1 MKALREQLGIPKSAP
16 PREYTAVAELPPG
29 KQMQVDFGE
38 MYMPNAGGK
47 GKTKVRFA
55 VFVLSHSRYKFTY
68 FQSRPFHTVDLVTA
82 MTECFRYFDGMPDEI
97 VFDQD
102 SIVCVSENNG
112 DVILTYE
119 FEKFRQQC
127 GFKVYMC
134 RAADPE
140 SKGKVENA
148 VRYVKHGFLE
158 NRLYP
163 FDDETLNSCAIA
175 WLERTAMSQRDIE
188 DTLREIYGSE
198 ISQGL
203 ISRITDKIL
212 PEVNEWQNRPLD
224 KIYPVIFFDGIVFN
238 SRKDNKIISKCVYS
252 VLGINMEGQ
261 KEILGTWISEN
272 ESASFY
278 ASICSDL
285 KNRGV
290 TDIFI
295 ACHDNLTGLCEAINA
310 VFPKTKN
317 QLCIV
322 HQVRNSCKFV
332 PYKDRKAVCADL
344 KKIYGAV
351 NLDDAEYAKEEF
363 REKWDKK
370 YPNIIKSWDK
380 NWAEL
385 TTFFEYPQ
393 EIRKIIYTTNAV
405 ESYHRM
411 VRKFTKSKSVF
422 PTDDSIRKVIY
433 LSVKEVSKKWTM
445 PVRDWGLAYS
455 QFAIF
460 FEDRLA
466 A

>member
-1 MKALREQLGIPKSAP
+1 MKNRNHGLSEKEMELVQLLVADCETTGDIQAKLKKLFAGTIEQMLEAEMDEHLGYEKNSALGNNSGNSRNGYDYGECEISVPRDRNGEFEPKVIEK
-16 PREYTAVAELPPG
+16 RQT
-29 KQMQVDFGE
+29 
-38 MYMPNAGGK
+38 
-47 GKTKVRFA
+47 
-55 VFVLSHSRYKFTY
+55 
-68 FQSRPFHTVDLVTA
+68 HT
-82 MTECFRYFDGMPDEI
+82 DEI
-97 VFDQD
+97 EQK
-102 SIVCVSENNG
+102 IMAMYARG
-112 DVILTYE
+112 
-119 FEKFRQQC
+119 
-127 GFKVYMC
+127 
-134 RAADPE
+134 
-140 SKGKVENA
+140 
-148 VRYVKHGFLE
+148 
-158 NRLYP
+158 
-163 FDDETLNSCAIA
+163 
-175 WLERTAMSQRDIE
+175 MSQRDIE
-188 DTLREIYGSE
+188 DTLREIYGAE

-203 ISRITDKIL
+203 VSRITDKIL

-224 KIYPVIFFDGIVFN
+224 KIYPVVFFDGIVFN

-295 ACHDNLTGLCEAINA
+295 ACHDNLTGLCDAINA
-310 VFPKTKN
+310 IFPRAKN

-322 HQVRNSCKFV
+322 HQIRNSCKFV

-363 REKWDKK
+363 REKWNKK
-370 YPNIIKSWDK
+370 YPNILKSWDK
-380 NWAEL
+380 NWSEL

-411 VRKFTKSKSVF
+411 VRK
-422 PTDDSIRKVIY
+422 IIY
-433 LSVKEVSKKWTM
+433 MSVKEISKKWTM

-455 QFAIF
+455 QLAIF
-460 FEDRLA
+460 FEDRFA